1 MDNNTELIEK
11 YQKGQLSPEEEKVFH
26 KLILEDEDFRKRL
39 EDVVGR
45 IDDLLEGGIVED
57 EGGDDIPKSNKSI
70 LWVPLLV
77 VVCAIAS
84 LVVKNVYFN
93 KPEVVMADEE
103 AYVGQQASAV
113 MDANG
118 LKRMYEKVDAGED
131 LLGTI
136 DSLKT
141 VLNAFDSNVL
151 SNIEIKLYL
160 AKAYVKQK
168 DYSNAMPLLQEVI
181 ASGDSKLAGEAQLLY
196 YKIHTKV

>member
-45 IDDLLEGGIVED
+45 IDDLLEGGIIED